1 MKISEFNPK
10 RNNLWEEKFLPKR
23 KIGVLIR
30 GITEGRS
37 ARQNKDWNLTKDNVK
52 EYLIDPIGDC
62 CNIYITTYQTNN
74 LENIRAFYDPK
85 KLNVLGFQGSNQLDT
100 MIKALID
107 IQDEDLD
114 FIVVIR
120 FDTEYLQKIDTFE
133 FDFDK
138 FNFLFKEKNS
148 WDTHKFI
155 SDNFFAFPKKHL
167 QTFIDALRAEQSKP
181 SREFHD
187 LHNSYNRLKDII
199 GEESIHFV
207 FDGEHF
213 SDVNPY
219 FKIKRI

>member
-1 MKISEFNPK
+1 MKISEFNQK
-10 RNNLWEEKFLPKR
+10 RNNLWEEKFLPKKR
-23 KIGVLIR
+23 IGVVIR
-30 GITEGRS
+30 GITTGNTQ
-37 ARQNKDWNLTKDNVK
+37 RQRKDWTVTRDNVK
-52 EYLIDPIGDC
+52 EYLIDPIGEPGVV
-62 CNIYITTYQTNN
+62 YITTYGNN
-74 LENIRAFYDPK
+74 DLKEVQEFYNPK
-85 KLNVLGFQGSNQLDT
+85 KLNALNFEGSNQLDT
-100 MIKALID
+100 MIKALIN
-107 IQDEDLD
+107 IEQEELD

-138 FNFLFKEKNS
+138 FNFLFKEKNT
-148 WDTHKFI
+148 WAGEKFI

-167 QTFIDALRAEQSKP
+167 QSFIDALKVEQSNP
-181 SREFHD
+181 SRGFND

>member
-10 RNNLWEEKFLPKR
+10 RNNLWEEKFLPKK
-23 KIGVLIR
+23 KIGVVIR
-30 GITEGRS
+30 GITTGNTQ
-37 ARQNKDWNLTKDNVK
+37 RQRKDWTVTRDNVK
-52 EYLIDPIGDC
+52 EYLIDPIGQSC
-62 CNIYITTYQTNN
+62 TVYITTYGNN
-74 LENIRAFYDPK
+74 DLKEVQEFYNPK
-85 KLNVLGFQGSNQLDT
+85 KLNSLDFEGSNQLDT
-100 MIKALID
+100 MIKALIN
-107 IQDEDLD
+107 IEQEELD
-114 FIVVIR
+114 FIIVIR

-138 FNFLFKEKNS
+138 FNFLFKEKNA
-148 WDTHKFI
+148 WAGEKFI

-167 QTFIDALRAEQSKP
+167 QSFIDALKDEQSKP
-181 SREFHD
+181 SRGFND